1 MAKFCPKCGVE
12 LNDAAIVCS
21 NCGENLSA
29 SESQTVTQTQTQTV
43 QSGAVGGVPNR
54 SIVTAIILSVVT
66 CGIYGLYWFVCL
78 TNDSNKASGD
88 YKTSGGMALLYT
100 IITCGIYG
108 LYWYYQMGKKMAQAG
123 TNNGVDIQDNSI
135 LYLVLGVFG
144 LGIVDYCLIQNDL
157 NKIASK

>member
-29 SESQTVTQTQTQTV
+29 SESQTVTQTQTV